1 MQITRLRTY
10 RFLELTGAWGVAVA
24 LLIVGLS
31 AALPFSVTVIAILS
45 IVPFVASY
53 VIGSNGRRFP
63 PAPKLSRRHRLLSR
77 LGALGL
83 LISLLVCFAALAGLL
98 PDVAALWALGTTWIW
113 VIVLCVGLVGTITAE
128 ESEQS
133 LDQVLAMIWAGSGS

>member
-24 LLIVGLS
+24 LLIFGLS

-77 LGALGL
+77 LGALVGTGA
-83 LISLLVCFAALAGLL
+83 LVTKDVPAGGKALA
-98 PDVAALWALGTTWIW
+98 A
-113 VIVLCVGLVGTITAE
+113 TAE
-128 ESEQS
+128 
-133 LDQVLAMIWAGSGS
+133 IRPPKN